1 MTTIVKETQESTF
14 RFSDDFML
22 DTAIRIDAQSTNDEP
37 QEVKRQK
44 DIDNSSIGL

>member
-22 DTAIRIDAQSTNDEP
+22 DTAIRMDAQSTHDEP
-37 QEVKRQK
+37 QDDKRQK
-44 DIDNSSIGL
+44 DIDKSPSGL